1 MTFEEYY
8 GEAYPVLKQTEQELL
23 NLINEYRVYP
33 GSAYQRR
40 EKRAGEASERTV
52 EGASEGT
59 AGGAPEETAEAAA
72 KETVGEAKGTMEKPA
87 EETMEVPDD
96 LKPILYCRSRIKSPE
111 SMVAK
116 LEKQGYQTD
125 SATALLKM
133 HDAVGV
139 RIVCSFVDDVY
150 TVAEWLCGREEF
162 EVLAKKDYIAWPKP
176 NGYRS
181 LHLILRMREGAGQ
194 GIQAE
199 IQIRT
204 IAIDF
209 WAALEH
215 QMKYKR
221 EVEHEK
227 LMREELKRCADEIM
241 SVDMS
246 MQAIRDF
253 IRDASSGAKK

>member
-8 GEAYPVLKQTEQELL
+8 GEAYPVLKQTEKELL
-23 NLINEYRVYP
+23 NLIREYQINLTET
-33 GSAYQRR
+33 YQGR
-40 EKRAGEASERTV
+40 EKIAEETV
-52 EGASEGT
+52 EESA
-59 AGGAPEETAEAAA
+59 EETL
-72 KETVGEAKGTMEKPA
+72 KETVKESE
-87 EETMEVPDD
+87 D
-96 LKPILYCRSRIKSPE
+96 LQPILYCRSRIKSPE
-111 SMVAK
+111 SMMAK
-116 LEKQGYQTD
+116 LKKQGFHTD
-125 SATALLKM
+125 CATALLKM

-150 TVAEWLCGREEF
+150 AVAEWLCGREEF
-162 EVLAKKDYIAWPKP
+162 DVVEKKDYIAWPKP

-181 LHLILRMREGAGQ
+181 LHLILRMSKGAGQ
-194 GIQAE
+194 GMQAE

-221 EVEHEK
+221 EVEHER

-253 IRDASSGAKK
+253 IRNENNCFA